1 MVDTWGT
8 MSETVTLA
16 GWAAGFVDVGLA
28 LLLRP
33 EGIMLVGS

>member
-16 GWAAGFVDVGLA
+16 VWASGFVGVGLVV
-28 LLLRP
+28 LLRS
-33 EGIMLVGS
+33 EGITLVGL